1 MPIEDIKILSLN
13 IFSIAKRNQS
23 YDIQNDIEIYHWSH
37 NGAVY
42 TRHPWGHCIDT
53 RQYDNKAPPCPAV
66 PTTAGEELPLTAA
79 AAAGHD

>member
-1 MPIEDIKILSLN
+1 MPIADKQDLILKYFPHHMTLQGDIII
-13 IFSIAKRNQS
+13 IFLI
-23 YDIQNDIEIYHWSH
+23 
-37 NGAVY
+37 GAVY

>member
-1 MPIEDIKILSLN
+1 ME
-13 IFSIAKRNQS
+13 Q
-23 YDIQNDIEIYHWSH
+23 
-37 NGAVY
+37 Y
-42 TRHPWGHCIDT
+42 TQDTPGVIVQTLDT